1 MQAEGRTHISNKW
14 TIVGDDGEQSLSTCG
29 EEISRSLYFPELP
42 MACNSLGDRMLGTG
56 TDGQMM
62 DTNTHR
68 VTTVRNWLYNNPL
81 LPSAPPSQHHLRGI
95 PNDSLKSRR
104 EV

>member
-14 TIVGDDGEQSLSTCG
+14 TIVGYDGEQSLSTYG
-29 EEISRSLYFPELP
+29 EEISRSLYFLELP
-42 MACNSLGDRMLGTG
+42 MACIFLGDRMLGTG
-56 TDGQMM
+56 TDGQTM

-68 VTTVRNWLYNNPL
+68 VTTVRNWLYNPL

-95 PNDSLKSRR
+95 PTDSLESRR